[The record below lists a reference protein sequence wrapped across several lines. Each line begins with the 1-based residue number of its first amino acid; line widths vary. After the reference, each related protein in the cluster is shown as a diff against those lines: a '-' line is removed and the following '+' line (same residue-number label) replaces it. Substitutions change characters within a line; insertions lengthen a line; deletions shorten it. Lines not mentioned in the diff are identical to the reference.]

1 MDEWTVI
8 RFLHVLALI
17 FFVGGQLMLVV
28 AVVPALRGLEDDS
41 AMRAVARRF
50 GIAGVIALAVLIAT
64 GAAMAA
70 HYGRWED
77 PKLQAKL
84 GLLVLIFVLLAMH
97 TMTPYTRAI
106 SIGVLLTSILIVW
119 LGIRLSHG

>member
-8 RFLHVLALI
+8 RFLHVLALV
-17 FFVGGQLMLVV
+17 FFLGGQLMLVI
-28 AVVPALRGLEDDS
+28 AIVPALRGLEDGS
-41 AMRAVARRF
+41 AMRGVARRF
-50 GIAGVIALAVLIAT
+50 GIAAVIALAVLIAT

-70 HYGRWED
+70 HFGRWED

-84 GLLVLIFVLLAMH
+84 GLLVLIFVLLALH
-97 TMTPYTRAI
+97 VITPYTRAI

>member
-8 RFLHVLALI
+8 RFLHVLALV
-17 FFVGGQLMLVV
+17 FFVGGQLMLAV
-28 AVVPALRGLEDDS
+28 AVVPALRGREDDS
-41 AMRAVARRF
+41 AMRDVARRF
-50 GIAGVIALAVLIAT
+50 GVAGVVALAVLIAT

-70 HYGRWED
+70 HFGRWED

-84 GLLVLIFVLLAMH
+84 GLLVLIFVLLALH
-97 TMTPYTRAI
+97 VVTPYTRAI